1 MILDDIVKAKKLRL
15 PEHKKLIS
23 EDEMRNM
30 ALNSKRQTISFYD
43 ALAGKGLNFIS
54 PSLLSTP

>member
-43 ALAGKGLNFIS
+43 ALAGKGLSIICVSFD
-54 PSLLSTP
+54 